1 MYPEELC
8 KLAIEA
14 MGHAYVPYSG
24 YKVGAALL
32 CADGSVYQGC
42 NIENA
47 AYSPTNCAER
57 TAFFKAV
64 YDGHR
69 DFTAIAVC
77 GGKDGVITGAFP
89 PCGVCRQV
97 MAEFCRPGEFLVYL
111 DTGRDGEYETY
122 TLEGLL
128 PRGFTPE
135 NLKP

>member
-1 MYPEELC
+1 MTEKEL
-8 KLAIEA
+8 IREA
-14 MGHAYVPYSG
+14 LKGRKNAVAPYSG
-24 YKVGAALL
+24 FAVGAALL
-32 CADGSVYQGC
+32 TKSGAVYIGC
-42 NIENA
+42 NMENG
-47 AYSPTNCAER
+47 AYSPSLCAER
-57 TAFFKAV
+57 VAFGSAV
-64 YDGHR
+64 AAGAR
-69 DFTAIAVC
+69 EFSAIAVIGEGEDYC
-77 GGKDGVITGAFP
+77 W

>member
-1 MYPEELC
+1 MNLDEL
-8 KLAIEA
+8 KAAAVA
-14 MGHAYVPYSG
+14 MLDRAYCPYSHFA
-24 YKVGAALL
+24 VGAALE
-32 CADGSVYQGC
+32 CADGTVFTGC

-47 AYSPTNCAER
+47 AYSPGICAER
-57 TAFFKAV
+57 TAVAKAV
-64 YDGHR
+64 SEGHS
-69 DFTAIAVC
+69 DFIRIVIAGRSADFCV
-77 GGKDGVITGAFP
+77 